1 MFKKITNFVQ
11 KQNYPII
18 SFINFVLLQFQS
30 KRGNCP
36 VYHELLQRDF
46 FFFSYLENVQNK
58 SNNFVTNY

>member
-46 FFFSYLENVQNK
+46 FFFFK
-58 SNNFVTNY
+58 TFHIFF